1 MDAFIE
7 EVVRRLPL
15 AQAVL
20 HLFDFA
26 FEPRFLDEIYEQHRG
41 RCYTDELTFPALVG
55 LMRDCLLVHGGSGRK
70 GVVAAEQAGAMPVDQ
85 SSFYRKLANMP
96 AAVAQAL
103 LRACTRRLAELVP
116 PAQARSLP
124 ACVGGMDV
132 LDTDGKKLKR
142 AAKRLKACRGYGGK
156 LLAAKV
162 LVAMDARTGL
172 AVAMSCSQDG
182 EANDVPLVP
191 DLLPQ
196 ARQACGG
203 GGRPILWVVD
213 RQFGDLQTPRKLMGD
228 GRDHYLARVSTGPTF
243 EPDPDRPP
251 ATGVDAHGRAYTD
264 QCGWLGARANKHR
277 LYVRRIQ
284 MTLADGELLTLI
296 TDLTDAA
303 AFPAI
308 DLLELYRGRWGIEQ
322 LFQQEVTEVF
332 ELRRLIGCTPKAGLF
347 QAAFCLLMYNL
358 IQVVKA
364 YAAADGGVEPAAVS
378 THNLFY
384 DVKRELIC
392 WTHFDAPVLRSP
404 TREPAAMRQHLA
416 ALLGG
421 AWRAAW
427 LKAADKKPR
436 PKPAEK
442 KRLNGGHTSVWRL
455 LQAAAE
461 APA

>member
-1 MDAFIE
+1 MEAFLA
-7 EVVRRLPL
+7 EVVRRLPV

-26 FEPRFLDEIYEQHRG
+26 FEPRLLDRIYEEHRG
-41 RCYTDELTFPALVG
+41 RCYTDELTFPDLVG

-70 GVVAAEQAGAMPVDQ
+70 GVVAAEAAGTMPVDQ
-85 SSFYRKLANMP
+85 SNFYRKLANMP
-96 AAVAQAL
+96 VAVSQAL
-103 LRACTRRLAELVP
+103 LRTCTARLAEVLP
-116 PAQARSLP
+116 PARLRVLP
-124 ACVGGMDV
+124 ACVDGLDV
-132 LDTDGKKLKR
+132 LDTDGKKLKK
-142 AAKRLKACRGYGGK
+142 AAKRLKACRGYSGK

-172 AVAMSCSQDG
+172 AIAMNCSQDG

-191 DLLPQ
+191 ELLPQ
-196 ARQACGG
+196 ARQACQ
-203 GGRPILWVVD
+203 RPILWVVD
-213 RQFGDLQTPRKLMGD
+213 RQFGDLQTPRKLSGQ
-228 GRDHYLARVSTGPTF
+228 RDHYLARISTAPGF
-243 EPDPDRPP
+243 EPDPARPP
-251 ATGVDAHGRAYTD
+251 AVGIDASGRQYTD
-264 QCGWLGARANKHR
+264 QCGWLGARSNKNQ

-284 MTLADGELLTLI
+284 MTLEDGELLTLI

-303 AFPAI
+303 TYPAT

-322 LFQQEVTEVF
+322 LFQQVTEVF

-358 IQVVKA
+358 VQTIKA
-364 YAAADGGVEPAAVS
+364 YAAQDGNVEPETVS

-392 WTHFDAPVLRSP
+392 WTHFDAPLLRCP
-404 TREPAAMRQHLA
+404 TRDPAAMRQHLRT
-416 ALLGG
+416 LMQGTWRK
-421 AWRAAW
+421 AWI
-427 LKAADKKPR
+427 KAADKKPR
-436 PKPAEK
+436 RKPPKK
-442 KRLNGGHTSVWRL
+442 KILKGGHTSVWRL

>member
-26 FEPRFLDEIYEQHRG
+26 FEPRFLEDLYERHRG
-41 RCYTDELTFPALVG
+41 RCYTDALTFPALLG
-55 LMRDCLLVHGGSGRK
+55 LMRDCLLVHGGSGNK
-70 GVVAAEQAGAMPVDQ
+70 GLVAADQAGAMPVAP
-85 SSFYRKLANMP
+85 SSFYRKLANVP
-96 AAVAQAL
+96 AAVSQAL
-103 LRACTRRLAELVP
+103 LRACTRRLAGLVP
-116 PAQARSLP
+116 PAQARALP
-124 ACVGGMDV
+124 ACVAGMDV
-132 LDTDGKKLKR
+132 LDADGKKLKR
-142 AAKRLKACRGYGGK
+142 AAKRLKACRGYSGK

-172 AVAMSCSQDG
+172 AIAMSCSQDG

-203 GGRPILWVVD
+203 GERPILWVVD
-213 RQFGDLQTPRKLMGD
+213 RQFGDLRTPRKLMGD
-228 GRDHYLARVSTGPTF
+228 RDHFLARVSTGPTF
-243 EPDPDRPP
+243 GPDAGRP
-251 ATGVDAHGRAYTD
+251 AGTGTDARGRAYVD
-264 QCGWLGARANKHR
+264 QCGWLGARSNKDR
-277 LYVRRIQ
+277 LYVRRVQ
-284 MTLADGELLTLI
+284 MTLADGELLTLV

-303 AFPAI
+303 AFPAA

-322 LFQQEVTEVF
+322 LFQQVTEVF

-358 IQVVKA
+358 VQVVKA
-364 YAAADGGVEPAAVS
+364 YAAAGGRVEPAAVS

-384 DVKRELIC
+384 DVKRELVC

-404 TREPAAMRQHLA
+404 TRDPAAMRQHLA

-421 AWRAAW
+421 LWRAAW
-427 LKAADKKPR
+427 LKAADKRPR
-436 PKPAEK
+436 PKPPDEK
-442 KRLNGGHTSVWRL
+442 SLKGGHTSVWRL

-461 APA
+461 PPA

>member
-96 AAVAQAL
+96 
-103 LRACTRRLAELVP
+103 
-116 PAQARSLP
+116 
-124 ACVGGMDV
+124 DV

>member
-1 MDAFIE
+1 MDAFIG

-55 LMRDCLLVHGGSGRK
+55 LMRDCLLVHGGSGNK
-70 GVVAAEQAGAMPVDQ
+70 GVVAAEQAGAMPVAP
-85 SSFYRKLANMP
+85 SSFYRKLAKMP
-96 AAVAQAL
+96 AEVSQAL
-103 LRACTRRLAELVP
+103 LRACTARLAELVP
-116 PAQARSLP
+116 PAQARTLP

-142 AAKRLKACRGYGGK
+142 AAKRLKACRGYAGK

-172 AVAMSCSQDG
+172 AVAMSCCQDG

-203 GGRPILWVVD
+203 RPILWVVD
-213 RQFGDLQTPRKLMGD
+213 RQFGDLQTPRKLMGG

-243 EPDPDRPP
+243 EPDPDRPA
-251 ATGVDAHGRAYTD
+251 ATGTDAQGRAYTD
-264 QCGWLGARANKHR
+264 QCGWLGARSNKHR

-322 LFQQEVTEVF
+322 LFQEVTEVF

-358 IQVVKA
+358 VQVVKA
-364 YAAADGGVEPAAVS
+364 YAAADGQVEAQAVS

-427 LKAADKKPR
+427 IKAADKKPR

-442 KRLNGGHTSVWRL
+442 KRINGGHTSVWRL

-461 APA
+461 PPA